1 MTDYSNILKEISE
14 GIKNKDF
21 AVFCGA
27 GISFNSGLPTVPLL
41 AESILKKLDVKEEYI
56 KEIMPNLKLKLPFEA
71 FMETLA
77 ENSNISKILN
87 LFKEGESNANQILI
101 AKLAKV
107 RLIKIIVTTN
117 FDMLIEKALEKEG
130 LVRNKDFKVYYTEN
144 QFSEIDFNALNNSNK
159 ISVFKVHGSIED
171 MESIRTTMKAVAS
184 EILSE
189 KRQNVLKYIFSD
201 ESHKNVLVLG
211 YSCSDFFDINP
222 QIQRIE
228 NSENKIFFVDY
239 DETTT
244 YIKDIKDKNLKNG
257 NKNPFNKFNGYIV
270 ECNTDNLVKDIWN
283 CMNGI
288 IEKEYELKKYKIE
301 WQIFVNGWGDNLKR
315 DIKHFICGQ
324 IFYKLSDFKKAI
336 EFHENSLK
344 IAKEIGDK
352 AGESTCYKNLCN
364 AYQSLGDFRKA
375 IEFHENSLKIF
386 KEIGDKAGE
395 SKCYGNLGNA
405 YQSLGDFKKAI
416 EFHEN
421 YLKITKEIGD
431 KAGESKCYGNL
442 GIAYSSLGDF
452 RKAIVFYEN
461 SLKIFKEIGDKAG
474 ESACYT
480 NLGDDYQSLCD
491 FRKAIEFY
499 LKAEEIFEEIG
510 QKHYLKIVYKNIVDV
525 YEKMNNPEKAE
536 EYKRKAE
543 EI

>member
-352 AGESTCYKNLCN
+352 AGESACYTNLGV
-364 AYQSLGDFRKA
+364 AYDSLGDFRKA
-375 IEFHENSLKIF
+375 IEFHENSLKIK
-386 KEIGDKAGE
+386 KEIGDKADE
-395 SKCYGNLGNA
+395 SKCYTNLGVA
-405 YQSLGDFKKAI
+405 YHSLGDFKKAI

-421 YLKITKEIGD
+421 SLKIAKEIRD
-431 KAGESKCYGNL
+431 KAVESKCYGNL
-442 GIAYSSLGDF
+442 GMAYQSLDDF
-452 RKAIVFYEN
+452 RKAIEFHEN
-461 SLKIFKEIGDKAG
+461 SLKIAKEIGDKAG

-480 NLGDDYQSLCD
+480 KD
-491 FRKAIEFY
+491 RKS
-499 LKAEEIFEEIG
+499 
-510 QKHYLKIVYKNIVDV
+510 VV
-525 YEKMNNPEKAE
+525 
-536 EYKRKAE
+536 
-543 EI
+543 

>member
-344 IAKEIGDK
+344 IDKEIGDK
-352 AGESTCYKNLCN
+352 AGESACYTNLGM
-364 AYQSLGDFRKA
+364 AYDGLGNFRKA
-375 IEFHENSLKIF
+375 IELHENSMKIAKEIRDKAGESKCYGNLGVAYRNLGNFRIAIGFHEDSLKIA

-395 SKCYGNLGNA
+395 SKCYTNLGAA
-405 YQSLGDFKKAI
+405 YYSLGDFKKAI
-416 EFHEN
+416 EFP
-421 YLKITKEIGD
+421 
-431 KAGESKCYGNL
+431 
-442 GIAYSSLGDF
+442 
-452 RKAIVFYEN
+452 EN

-480 NLGDDYQSLCD
+480 NLGDAYQSLCD

>member
-344 IAKEIGDK
+344 ID
-352 AGESTCYKNLCN
+352 
-364 AYQSLGDFRKA
+364 
-375 IEFHENSLKIF
+375 

-395 SKCYGNLGNA
+395 SKCYANLGAA
-405 YQSLGDFKKAI
+405 YHSLGDFKKAI
-416 EFHEN
+416 EFP
-421 YLKITKEIGD
+421 
-431 KAGESKCYGNL
+431 
-442 GIAYSSLGDF
+442 
-452 RKAIVFYEN
+452 EN